1 LHQKFKNKKK
11 KKGNIMLVF
20 AIFAIIAMI
29 GIGVFMKEVKN
40 AKTVDPTEPFL
51 HDDYDPNKDETLKE

>member
-1 LHQKFKNKKK
+1 
-11 KKGNIMLVF
+11 MLIISLI
-20 AIFAIIAMI
+20 IFAIIAMI

-40 AKTVDPTEPFL
+40 AQTVDPTEPFL